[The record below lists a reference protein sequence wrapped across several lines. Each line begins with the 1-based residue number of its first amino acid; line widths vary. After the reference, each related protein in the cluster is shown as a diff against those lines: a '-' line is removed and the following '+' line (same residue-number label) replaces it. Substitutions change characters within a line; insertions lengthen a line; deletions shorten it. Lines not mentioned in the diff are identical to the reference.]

1 MLDPLTLNLPPS
13 PSESF
18 AKTLAL
24 PPTIDDSLLSQANQR
39 WRDSSNGLRELFAS
53 SPALRDTINASL
65 RQQLQLDGEKTGFG
79 FTASQT
85 QAEHFVSL
93 TDACAFVVQHP
104 AADFSLDQRCH
115 VIGLM
120 SGHPLYT
127 LRPSQLLEKLK
138 RLDPQ
143 NAHATRWAEFWEAR
157 APGTPVSRR
166 TRAIALYR
174 AHFEASADAAYASK
188 IINAEELDL
197 LQQIVDSDST
207 PLMFK
212 DQPVHL
218 EKPALV
224 LSNHSKVK
232 LPGAWVIRAGDP
244 VTARTLLYLP
254 CRPLCTQAFDNR
266 ADMQTWLAGQV
277 QIPTGLPRTIQRFDY
292 SAATDP
298 MIIGASDLF
307 ADRQQA
313 QISALRNTNRGKP
326 GLSEHGAQALLHV
339 DLIDHQRSTTNIVAA
354 PAKASIAPDTLASD
368 DRPLFGSLSAGIP
381 LALRHAALKREREAL
396 EHLLANDRDGARFR
410 QCQAALSALE
420 TAEQAC
426 ETACTSWLD
435 DSPPSA
441 TTLAAI
447 YQAHKNGLYAEAKL
461 QSLLGQVD
469 SAEHE
474 LLKAVLDHPVAG
486 TRDADLVAASLTL
499 SLSETLDATTTVQ
512 RETLKGALVFTRQ
525 AALTD
530 STSDTSLLL
539 YCPGNSGGLQ
549 RFSDRRAL
557 ALALL
562 KVDDQDSESALQLDP
577 ITTDPLQHCLNTL
590 IADCET
596 QATRLRAKPEHA
608 DALAIFRQDCMA
620 AIQVPVSAARGL
632 MFAHV
637 QEQERSGALATHL
650 PGWLV
655 RLQKSERIALK
666 QHIQAY
672 IEAMRKSHAL
682 MTLALEPRDDFTRKH
697 LHARLR
703 KDFAIEGYFS
713 VQVELPDSTTT
724 ETVVESSPAGQR
736 RNTVIVPGAT
746 RSRMSL
752 EDLAQLNIDNV
763 QSVLNDALSQ
773 RLIFMRL
780 DVNAARR
787 KDRSRLLNGINLS
800 YLRKVLPELD
810 LPKAYERRIHEAFHG
825 APDEALFVRQHRRES
840 LIEPWRLLLK
850 IQCDNARA
858 QKHLAHDEAEVV
870 NIAIDANTT
879 AAWLAR
885 GKRIVLLPVALKTGG
900 KDTPREGPVTLSGV
914 TFIEE
919 QISGTTVLYLP
930 DSPDQRFFRR
940 YDSLESARKGLFRL
954 CASDHW
960 IDYLAGK
967 ALHGDVRAH
976 VSRIG
981 QAVEKNFDAIID
993 IGPRWPASTSLAAHL
1008 LDAHKGRLIEAHR
1021 GSSRSNDE
1029 LFFERFALKG
1039 PRAFNYIKMA
1049 LGMVPF
1055 VGTVVALY
1063 DAWTAANQAVAAF
1076 LRGEVADGLAEI
1088 ETMLLS
1094 LVDAFMDLLP
1104 GEALA
1109 STLSRT
1115 TRALTRSRQLHTLLG
1130 NVAALHGKTQRQA
1143 RHVLARFQG
1152 YDYEQPLSLAGI
1164 EPATH
1169 GLYRGVYRHADG
1181 DFIERQGRIYQ
1192 VELVTGSRNWR
1203 LFGNSRKTYK
1213 QPIALDETGRWD
1225 TWHGVYGSA
1234 SADGLRGGGNVAGHL
1249 ADALDPYWPPV
1260 IRQHLPRWWAERTF
1274 RRHQQLEFETERL
1287 ANLIDSKVEAHKTAI
1302 LAFQNASPANQ
1313 RALLPAAE
1321 TACLEDIRL
1330 SAQRYQALTE
1340 LKPLTSGNKQ
1350 AAVGRVQSSLALR
1363 LTSRYAMRS
1372 GQVSAGTVMVLED
1385 IRRLNGIANA
1395 LPPGARSRRS
1405 ALLAQVRELQL
1416 DYVKKFE
1423 ELESSRHQLNHWYER
1438 ITSRSDKV
1446 GRVESVNL
1454 INRQHS
1460 DARLLFHKTYMRLEL
1475 VKDYRYD
1482 NDVSWMYFRERTEE
1496 MWKQVRQ
1503 AVTTQYDL
1511 PNLQTSAQNRSLM
1524 LEQCLDVYTRF
1535 RRQMTIWMTDYPE
1548 HFHLDVSEPLLDGLE
1563 QMASHARRGVIEPAV
1578 PKTPGQP
1585 AQRVFTTEDGDLL
1598 YGTERFDSRSQRRVY
1613 ERQLRDGEVQIWE
1626 QGADGRSRQIGPQA
1640 PRPQAPQVSL
1650 AALVKDA
1657 RQRLDRVP
1665 AYRASVLGNA
1675 DRGMLPIDLQH
1686 MMDTQASEL
1695 NIRADRIAGRS
1706 AQHPLIQQLR
1716 DQAAELSVAG
1726 RTLRTER
1733 SLTSQ
1738 KPTDGMLDDL
1748 IGQGAVEIRRRQP
1761 IALLGMYDDHPD
1773 YMQEYEIWNITREPE
1788 QLLWYAHFHY
1798 RNATPVFESF
1808 ETAHL
1813 KLPQHR
1819 LLTHAD
1825 DATLPYSKIS
1835 KQSVAIGHFERV
1847 RTQAPER
1854 ATATS
1859 DSK

>member
-1 MLDPLTLNLPPS
+1 MLEPLILDLPPS
-13 PSESF
+13 PESF

-24 PPTIDDSLLSQANQR
+24 PETIDESLLLQANQR
-39 WRDSSNGLRELFAS
+39 WRDSSNGLRQLFAS

-65 RQQLQLDGEKTGFG
+65 QQQLQLNGEKTGFG

-85 QAEHFVSL
+85 QPERFVSL

-104 AADFSLDQRCH
+104 MLEPSLDQHCH
-115 VIGLM
+115 VVGLM
-120 SGHPLYT
+120 AGHPLYA
-127 LRPSQLLEKLK
+127 LKPSQLLEKLK
-138 RLDPQ
+138 PLDPQ
-143 NAHATRWAEFWEAR
+143 RAHATRWAEFWEAR

-166 TRAIALYR
+166 TRASDLYR
-174 AHFEASADAAYASK
+174 AHFQASADAAYASK
-188 IINAEELDL
+188 IIDAEELDL

-207 PLMFK
+207 PLTFK
-212 DQPVHL
+212 DQPIHL

-224 LSNHSKVK
+224 LSNHSRVK
-232 LPGAWVIRAGDP
+232 FPGAWVIRAGDQ

-254 CRPLCTQAFDNR
+254 CRPICIQAFNNR
-266 ADMQTWLAGQV
+266 ADLQTWLVGQA
-277 QIPTGLPRTIQRFDY
+277 QIPTGLPRENLRFDY
-292 SAATDP
+292 RAATDP
-298 MIIGASDLF
+298 MITGASDLF

-326 GLSEHGAQALLHV
+326 GLREHGAHALLHV
-339 DLIDHQRSTTNIVAA
+339 ELIDHQRSTAIIVAA
-354 PAKASIAPDTLASD
+354 PTKTLIAPDTLASD

-381 LALRHAALKREREAL
+381 LATRHAALKREREAL

-410 QCQAALSALE
+410 QCQDALKALE
-420 TAEQAC
+420 IAEQAC
-426 ETACTSWLD
+426 ENACTSLLD
-435 DSPPSA
+435 APAAA

-461 QSLLGQVD
+461 QALLGQID
-469 SAEHE
+469 SAEHD
-474 LLKAVLDHPVAG
+474 LLNAVLDNPVAG

-499 SLSETLDATTTVQ
+499 SLSETRDAATTEQ

-530 STSDTSLLL
+530 SASDTSLLL
-539 YCPGNSGGLQ
+539 YCPGNGGGLQ

-562 KVDDQDSESALQLDP
+562 KIGDQDSESALQLNA
-577 ITTDPLQHCLNTL
+577 ITTDPLQHCLNAL
-590 IADCET
+590 IANCET
-596 QATRLRAKPEHA
+596 QATRLRAQPEHA
-608 DALAIFRQDCMA
+608 DALEIFRQDCTA
-620 AIQVPVSAARGL
+620 AMQVPVSAARGL

-637 QEQERSGALATHL
+637 QEQERSGVLATHL

-655 RLQKSERIALK
+655 HLQKNERIALK

-672 IEAMRKSHAL
+672 IDAMRKSHAL

-703 KDFAIEGYFS
+703 KDFATEGYFS
-713 VQVELPDSTTT
+713 VQVELPDSTGT
-724 ETVVESSPAGQR
+724 ETVLEPSPAGPR
-736 RNTVIVPGAT
+736 RKTVIVPGAT

-763 QSVLNDALSQ
+763 QSVLNDSLSK

-787 KDRSRLLNGINLS
+787 QDRSRLLNGINLS

-825 APDEALFVRQHRRES
+825 APGEALFVRQNRRES

-858 QKHLAHDEAEVV
+858 QKHLARDEAEVV
-870 NIAIDANTT
+870 NIAIDANT
-879 AAWLAR
+879 ADAWLANGR
-885 GKRIVLLPVALKTGG
+885 RIVLLPVSLKTGG

-960 IDYLAGK
+960 ISYLAGK

-1029 LFFERFALKG
+1029 LFFERYALKG

-1076 LRGEVADGLAEI
+1076 LRGDVADGLAEL
-1088 ETMLLS
+1088 ETMFLS
-1094 LVDAFMDLLP
+1094 LIDAFMDLLP
-1104 GEALA
+1104 GEAVA

-1115 TRALTRSRQLHTLLG
+1115 TRALTRARQLHTLLG

-1164 EPATH
+1164 EPVTH
-1169 GLYRGVYRHADG
+1169 GLYRGVYRHVDG

-1192 VELVTGSRNWR
+1192 VELGTGSRNWR

-1213 QPIALDETGRWD
+1213 QPIALDETGQWD
-1225 TWHGVYGSA
+1225 TWYGVYGTA

-1260 IRQHLPRWWAERTF
+1260 IRQRLPRWWAERTF

-1287 ANLIDSKVEAHKTAI
+1287 AHVIDSKVEAHKTAI
-1302 LAFQNASPANQ
+1302 LAFQNASSANQ

-1330 SAQRYQALTE
+1330 CVERYQALTE

-1350 AAVGRVQSSLALR
+1350 ASVNRVQSSLAQR

-1372 GQVSAGTVMVLED
+1372 GQVSAASVLVLED
-1385 IRRLNGIANA
+1385 VMRLSRTVNA
-1395 LPPGARSRRS
+1395 LPPGARTRR
-1405 ALLAQVRELQL
+1405 LAMFAQIRELQL

-1423 ELESSRHQLNHWYER
+1423 VLEDLRTKVNQWSER
-1438 ITSRSDKV
+1438 ITLKSDKATQF
-1446 GRVESVNL
+1446 GIVEL
-1454 INRQHS
+1454 INSQHS
-1460 DARLLFHKTYMRLEL
+1460 DARLLYHKTYIRLDL
-1475 VKDYRYD
+1475 VKNYSYD
-1482 NDVSWMYFRERTEE
+1482 NDVSWMYFRERTDEL
-1496 MWKQVRQ
+1496 WKQTRQ
-1503 AVTTQYDL
+1503 AATTQYDL
-1511 PNLQTSAQNRSLM
+1511 PNIQTTAQNRSRM
-1524 LEQCLDVYTRF
+1524 LEECLDVYTRF
-1535 RRQMTIWMTDYPE
+1535 RRQMTIWRTAYPE
-1548 HFHLDVSEPLLDGLE
+1548 HFHQDTVEPLLDGLE
-1563 QMASHARRGVIEPAV
+1563 QMAGRARRGVIDPPS

-1585 AQRVFTTEDGDLL
+1585 AQRVFTTEDGNLL
-1598 YGTERFDSRSQRRVY
+1598 YGTERFDTQSQRRIY
-1613 ERQLRDGEVQIWE
+1613 ERKLREGEVQIWE

-1640 PRPQAPQVSL
+1640 PLPEAPPVTL
-1650 AALVKDA
+1650 AALISDA
-1657 RQRLDRVP
+1657 QQRLDRIP
-1665 AYRASVLGNA
+1665 AYRASVHSNA
-1675 DRGMLPIDLQH
+1675 DRGMLPVDLQH
-1686 MMDTQASEL
+1686 MMDSQASEL
-1695 NIRADRIAGRS
+1695 NTRADRIASRS
-1706 AQHPLIQQLR
+1706 AQHPLIQRLR
-1716 DQAAELSVAG
+1716 DEAAELSVAG

-1733 SLTSQ
+1733 SLTSL

-1748 IGQGAVEIRRRQP
+1748 IGQGVVDIRRTLP
-1761 IALLGMYDDHPD
+1761 IKLLGRRAGHPD
-1773 YMQEYEIWNITREPE
+1773 YMQEYEIWNLTREPE

-1798 RNATPVFESF
+1798 RDATPVFERF

-1819 LLTHAD
+1819 FLTHAD
-1825 DATLPYSKIS
+1825 DATLPYAKIG
-1835 KQSVAIGHFERV
+1835 KQSVVIGHFQRV
-1847 RTQAPER
+1847 
-1854 ATATS
+1854 
-1859 DSK
+1859 

>member
-13 PSESF
+13 PPESF
-18 AKTLAL
+18 ATTLAL
-24 PPTIDDSLLSQANQR
+24 PPTIDESALSQANQR
-39 WRDSSNGLRELFAS
+39 WRDSSNGLRELLAS

-115 VIGLM
+115 VIGVM
-120 SGHPLYT
+120 PGHALYA

-138 RLDPQ
+138 PLDLQ
-143 NAHATRWAEFWEAR
+143 SAHATRWAEFWEAR

-166 TRAIALYR
+166 TRATALYR
-174 AHFEASADAAYASK
+174 THFEASADAAYASK
-188 IINAEELDL
+188 IIDAEELDL
-197 LQQIVDSDST
+197 LRKIVDSDST
-207 PLMFK
+207 PLTFK

-232 LPGAWVIRAGDP
+232 LPGAWVIRAGDL

-254 CRPLCTQAFDNR
+254 CRPLCIQAFDNR
-266 ADMQTWLAGQV
+266 ADMQTWLAGEV
-277 QIPTGLPRTIQRFDY
+277 QIPTGLPREILRFDY
-292 SAATDP
+292 RAATDP
-298 MIIGASDLF
+298 MITGASDLF

-326 GLSEHGAQALLHV
+326 GLREHGAQALLHV
-339 DLIDHQRSTTNIVAA
+339 ELIDHQRSTTNIVAA
-354 PAKASIAPDTLASD
+354 PARAAIAPDTLASD
-368 DRPLFGSLSAGIP
+368 VPLFGSLSAGIP
-381 LALRHAALKREREAL
+381 LAVRHAALKREREAL

-410 QCQAALSALE
+410 QCQEALSALE
-420 TAEQAC
+420 IAEQAC
-426 ETACTSWLD
+426 ETACTSLLD
-435 DSPPSA
+435 DSPPPA
-441 TTLAAI
+441 TTLTAI

-474 LLKAVLDHPVAG
+474 LLKAVLDNPVAG

-499 SLSETLDATTTVQ
+499 SLRETLDATTTVQ

-525 AALTD
+525 AALKD
-530 STSDTSLLL
+530 SASDTSVLL

-562 KVDDQDSESALQLDP
+562 KVDDQDSESALQLSA
-577 ITTDPLQHCLNTL
+577 ITTDPLQHCLNAL

-596 QATRLRAKPEHA
+596 QAIRLRAKPEHA

-620 AIQVPVSAARGL
+620 AMQVPVSAARGL

-666 QHIQAY
+666 QNVQAY

-703 KDFAIEGYFS
+703 KDFAIEGSFS

-724 ETVVESSPAGQR
+724 ETLVESSPAGPR

-746 RSRMSL
+746 RSRMAL

-825 APDEALFVRQHRRES
+825 APGEALFVRQHRRES

-858 QKHLAHDEAEVV
+858 QKHLNRDEAEVV
-870 NIAIDANTT
+870 DIAIDANT
-879 AAWLAR
+879 ADAWLAK
-885 GKRIVLLPVALKTGG
+885 GKRIVLLPVSLKTGG

-960 IDYLAGK
+960 IEYLAGK

-981 QAVEKNFDAIID
+981 QAVKKNFDAIID

-1029 LFFERFALKG
+1029 LFFERYALKG

-1076 LRGEVADGLAEI
+1076 LRGDVADGLAEI
-1088 ETMLLS
+1088 ETMFLS
-1094 LVDAFMDLLP
+1094 LIDAFMDLLP

-1115 TRALTRSRQLHTLLG
+1115 TRALTRTRQLHTLLG

-1152 YDYEQPLSLAGI
+1152 YDYERPLSLAGI
-1164 EPATH
+1164 EPASH

-1181 DFIERQGRIYQ
+1181 DFIQRQGRIYQ
-1192 VELVTGSRNWR
+1192 VELGTGSRNWR

-1213 QPIALDETGRWD
+1213 QPITLDETGQWD
-1225 TWHGVYGSA
+1225 TWYGVYGTTST
-1234 SADGLRGGGNVAGHL
+1234 DGLRGGGNVAGHL

-1260 IRQHLPRWWAERTF
+1260 IRQRLPRWWAERTF
-1274 RRHQQLEFETERL
+1274 RRHQQLERETERL
-1287 ANLIDSKVEAHKTAI
+1287 ANVIDSKIEAHKTAI
-1302 LAFQNASPANQ
+1302 LAFQNASPAQQ
-1313 RALLPAAE
+1313 RVLLPAAE
-1321 TACLEDIRL
+1321 AACLEDIRL
-1330 SAQRYQALTE
+1330 SVQRYEALAE

-1350 AAVGRVQSSLALR
+1350 ASVNRVQSSLAQR

-1372 GQVSAGTVMVLED
+1372 GQVSAASVLVLED
-1385 IRRLNGIANA
+1385 VMRLSRTVNA
-1395 LPPGARSRRS
+1395 LPPGARTRRM
-1405 ALLAQVRELQL
+1405 AMFAQIRELQL

-1423 ELESSRHQLNHWYER
+1423 ELEDLRTKVNQWNER
-1438 ITSRSDKV
+1438 ISLKSDKATQF
-1446 GRVESVNL
+1446 GIVEL
-1454 INRQHS
+1454 INSQHS
-1460 DARLLFHKTYMRLEL
+1460 DARLLYHKTYMRLDL
-1475 VKDYRYD
+1475 VKNYSYD
-1482 NDVSWMYFRERTEE
+1482 NDVSWMYFRERTDEL
-1496 MWKQVRQ
+1496 WKQTRQ
-1503 AVTTQYDL
+1503 AATTQNDL
-1511 PNLQTSAQNRSLM
+1511 PNIQTTAQNRSRM

-1535 RRQMTIWMTDYPE
+1535 RRQMTIWRTAYPE
-1548 HFHLDVSEPLLDGLE
+1548 HFHQDTLEPLLDGLE
-1563 QMASHARRGVIEPAV
+1563 QMAGRARRGVIDPPA

-1585 AQRVFTTEDGDLL
+1585 AQRVFTTEDGNLL
-1598 YGTERFDSRSQRRVY
+1598 YGTERFDTKSQRRIY
-1613 ERQLRDGEVQIWE
+1613 ERKLREGEVQIWE

-1640 PRPQAPQVSL
+1640 QPPQPPPVSL
-1650 AALVKDA
+1650 AALVSDA
-1657 RQRLDRVP
+1657 RQRLDRIP
-1665 AYRASVLGNA
+1665 AYRASVHSNA

-1686 MMDTQASEL
+1686 MMDSQASEL
-1695 NIRADRIAGRS
+1695 NARADRIAGRS
-1706 AQHPLIQQLR
+1706 AQHPLIQRLR
-1716 DQAAELSVAG
+1716 DQAAELSVSG

-1748 IGQGAVEIRRRQP
+1748 IGQGVVEIRREQP
-1761 IALLGMYDDHPD
+1761 IKLLGRRAGDPD
-1773 YMQEYEIWNITREPE
+1773 YMQEYEVWNITREPE

-1798 RNATPVFESF
+1798 RDATPVFDSF

-1819 LLTHAD
+1819 FLTHAD
-1825 DATLPYSKIS
+1825 DATLPYSKIG
-1835 KQSVAIGHFERV
+1835 KQSVVLGHFERV
-1847 RTQAPER
+1847 
-1854 ATATS
+1854 
-1859 DSK
+1859 